1 MCEWC
6 PTVQFLSQSLG
17 KDKDPS
23 ANKTKK
29 PSDIRLK
36 HSHSWNQLTPF
47 ASSCTSLI
55 NSSTLSWIIYV
66 KLTRVYPG
74 GVKTFGRGA
83 SITFHLDRLHP
94 KNPIPNPDSFLGYNP
109 GVFVVPITYLEHP
122 TLRWFLPKW
131 SRNVGVGSLCCC
143 CCCCCRC
150 CCCCQKSW
158 LTCRAME

>member
-74 GVKTFGRGA
+74 CKNIWER
-83 SITFHLDRLHP
+83 RLNYFP
-94 KNPIPNPDSFLGYNP
+94 LRPLTPEEPNPQ
-109 GVFVVPITYLEHP
+109 
-122 TLRWFLPKW
+122 
-131 SRNVGVGSLCCC
+131 SRFIPRIQPWSLCSAHHLFGTSYTTVIPPKMIQK
-143 CCCCCRC
+143 CRC
-150 CCCCQKSW
+150 GIIMLLLLLCLSLLLLLSKV
-158 LTCRAME
+158 LTDL